1 MTHSL
6 ITALSQ
12 MAWLAG
18 GIAFGFAAIGLV
30 RHLRAQREA
39 EEWDPY

>member
-1 MTHSL
+1 MTQTL
-6 ITALSQ
+6 ISTLAQ